1 MSAKRNRHS
10 EYPAESASPQQGA
23 APLTPIIE
31 MVNVSMTF
39 SGHHVLRNLSLQIAK
54 GETVAIIGESG
65 CGKSVLMKTV
75 IGLTPPSSGQVY
87 FDGQELTRLNPRE
100 LSRQRIRF
108 GFVFQQAA
116 LFDSLTI
123 GQNVAFPLR
132 QHTNLTTAEV
142 REIVRGLLAEV
153 GMPES
158 AINRKP
164 AEISGGMRKRV
175 GLARALA
182 LNPEVILYDEPTT
195 GLDPI
200 MSDVINELMM
210 KTSRRSHTAG
220 IVVTHDMK
228 SARKVADRVIMIYP
242 LGRLRADEPQI
253 LFDGSPSELDDFPD
267 PRVRQFVH
275 GEAGERLMEMRREAS
290 EVGLAIG

>member
-1 MSAKRNRHS
+1 MSAKRSRNS
-10 EYPAESASPQQGA
+10 DYLEESASLSKRDADQ
-23 APLTPIIE
+23 TPIIE
-31 MVNVSMTF
+31 MDDVSMTF
-39 SGHHVLRNLSLQIAK
+39 SGHHVLRHVSLRIAK

-75 IGLTPPSSGQVY
+75 IGLTPATSGKVY
-87 FDGQELTRLNPRE
+87 FDGLELSRLNPRE

-132 QHTNLTTAEV
+132 QHTNLSNAEV
-142 REIVRGLLAEV
+142 RDIVRGLLAEV

-158 AINRKP
+158 AINKKP

-200 MSDVINELMM
+200 MSDVINELIL

-242 LGRLRADEPQI
+242 LRRLRSNEPQI
-253 LFDGSPSELDDFPD
+253 LFDGPPSEMDNFPD
-267 PRVRQFVH
+267 PRVSQFVH

-290 EVGLAIG
+290 EVGLAID

>member
-1 MSAKRNRHS
+1 MVAKRSRH
-10 EYPAESASPQQGA
+10 AEVAGESLASGQGDDLRA
-23 APLTPIIE
+23 PIIE
-31 MVNVSMTF
+31 LKDVCMTF
-39 SGHHVLRNLSLQIAK
+39 SGHCVLRNISLQVAR
-54 GETVAIIGESG
+54 GETIAIIGESG
-65 CGKSVLMKTV
+65 CGKSVMMKTV
-75 IGLTPPSSGQVY
+75 IGLTMPTSGHVY
-87 FDGQELTRLNPRE
+87 FDGGEFSKMNPRE
-100 LSRQRIRF
+100 LARQRIRF

-123 GQNVAFPLR
+123 GQNVAFPLQ
-132 QHTNLTTAEV
+132 QHTNLTSAEIK
-142 REIVRGLLAEV
+142 EIVRGLLAEV
-153 GMPES
+153 GMPGN
-158 AINRKP
+158 AINKKP

-200 MSDVINELMM
+200 MSDVINELII
-210 KTSRRSHTAG
+210 KTCRRSSTAG

-228 SARKVADRVIMIYP
+228 SARKVADRVVMIYP
-242 LGRLRADEPQI
+242 IRRLRAHEPQI
-253 LFDGSPSELDDFPD
+253 LFDGPPSQLDSCPD

-290 EVGLAIG
+290 EVGVEIS